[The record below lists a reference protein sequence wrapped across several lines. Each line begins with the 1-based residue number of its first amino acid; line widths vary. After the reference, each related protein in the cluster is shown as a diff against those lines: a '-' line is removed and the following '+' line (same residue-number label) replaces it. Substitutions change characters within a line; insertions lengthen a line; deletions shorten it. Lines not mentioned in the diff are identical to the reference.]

1 MSQLALAS
9 AAGTTGRHLS
19 FLETGRSRPGRDL
32 VLRLAEVLAVP
43 LPGRNEL
50 LAAAG
55 LPAQFAQHELGSTE
69 LAAVDQVLDLVLAR
83 HEPYPAWVVR
93 RPFTFLRA
101 NRGAEA
107 LFPGLTELGPVAL
120 VDLWFGPGPFR
131 DGVQNWH
138 DVARAGVAAL
148 AQDAACTDDP
158 QTLALLDRA
167 RAHLDAARRRTESG
181 GLERGRPVDG
191 PFSAVVCPV
200 FTVGGRTVRTV
211 SAALR
216 FDTAVE
222 ITTSQLRV
230 ELMFPADPDSADA
243 LLSLTSPAPSTVS
256 LHRLPHL
263 DIPWRALL
271 RPAVLR
277 NPPRRPAQRWS
288 VVVSSGRGR

>member
-1 MSQLALAS
+1 MPLTSTSTRAGSAVSPFGQQLRRWRSLRGMSQLALAS

-32 VLRLAEVLAVP
+32 VLRLAEVLSVP

-55 LPAQFAQHELGSTE
+55 LPAQFAQHELGSAE

-107 LFPGLTELGPVAL
+107 LFPGLTELGPEAL

-131 DGVQNWH
+131 DAVQNWH

-148 AQDAACTDDP
+148 AQDAAGTDDP

-167 RAHLDAARRRTESG
+167 RTHLDTFRHDAAHHRTASG
-181 GLERGRPVDG
+181 RNEQGRPVDG

-230 ELMFPADPDSADA
+230 ELMFPADEESADA
-243 LLSLTSPAPSTVS
+243 LLSLTAPAP
-256 LHRLPHL
+256 
-263 DIPWRALL
+263 
-271 RPAVLR
+271 
-277 NPPRRPAQRWS
+277 
-288 VVVSSGRGR
+288 